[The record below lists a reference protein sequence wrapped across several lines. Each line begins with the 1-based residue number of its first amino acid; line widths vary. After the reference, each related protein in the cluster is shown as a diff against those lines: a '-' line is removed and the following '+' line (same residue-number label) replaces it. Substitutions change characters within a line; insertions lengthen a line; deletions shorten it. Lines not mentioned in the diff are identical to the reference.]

1 MNVTISVIICTYNRA
16 ELLKHCLNSCA
27 RSVRAVVGLEFLV
40 IDNNSNDHTNRV
52 VMEMSTQIPN
62 LRYIVESSQGLS
74 YARNR
79 AIVEAKGEYV
89 YYVDDDVLL
98 DSDFLINAQ
107 RIIAEVQPLIF
118 GGPFT
123 PWYHYGRPM
132 WFQDRYASSDLTYS
146 TRRVLPRGKFL
157 TGCNFCVH
165 KSLFERFGRFD
176 TRLGMRGGLVGYGEE
191 TELQR
196 EIQNAGVEIWFD
208 PQLKMDH
215 VVNPERLSV
224 DWYIQSGWALGRDR
238 VLSGKVSRSKFYLV
252 TVLVVGVTLTAI
264 TGIVCGFK
272 LLLRPNYYIEN
283 WWIDTF
289 RKAAKRA
296 AILYTSSLRCY

>member
-1 MNVTISVIICTYNRA
+1 MNITISLAICTYNRA
-16 ELLKHCLNSCA
+16 ELLQHCLESYTNCA
-27 RSVRAVVGLEFLV
+27 GALLGLEVLV
-40 IDNNSNDHTNRV
+40 IDNNSNDHTKSV
-52 VMEMSTQIPN
+52 VMEMSAQIPN

-79 AIVEAKGEYV
+79 AILEAKGEYV

-98 DSDFLINAQ
+98 DCDFLINAQ

-123 PWYHYGRPM
+123 PWYHYGRPI
-132 WFQDRYASSDLTYS
+132 WFQDRYASSDLTYA
-146 TRRVLPRGKFL
+146 TRKVLPHGKFL

-165 KSLFERFGRFD
+165 KSLFERFGNFD

-196 EIQNAGVEIWFD
+196 EIQKAGVDIWFD

-238 VLSGKVSRSKFYLV
+238 VLSGKVSQRKFYLA
-252 TVLVVGVTLTAI
+252 TVLLVGVTLTAI

-272 LLLRPNYYIEN
+272 LLLRPTYYIEN

-296 AILYTSSLRCY
+296 AILYTSSLRR